1 MSATTTP
8 PRTTRPQAPTRRRA
22 RVWWLLPGAVF
33 MVVLAPVVLLAGAGN
48 PPCQLNP
55 GAVITP
61 AGTATG
67 GMFAQPLVL
76 QPDHWY
82 TVGATEYGG
91 PSDPS
96 SGDYGSSGAYL
107 PAYPDSFAELSLF
120 DSNPANTGTL
130 TFADA
135 NALGNLPYG
144 TAIRVLNG
152 SRERVLVKRDIGYG
166 QGPGQTIPY
175 RIDVWHTA
183 AAALG
188 ITKTPVEIELAPAS
202 GTGVTLGQLPPPA
215 SPGQGGGCPTGVT
228 QLTLTAGQTARI
240 LPDGQASA
248 PVDAPA
254 QVKAAIAAGNELINK
269 PYLYGGGHGQPL
281 ATLADSYDCSSA
293 TSYILHGAGVFGD
306 WPWDSTQLESYGL
319 PGPGAWVTVYANSAH
334 AFIAI
339 AGIVMDTAHYTPTTP
354 AGSGPRWQPSSI
366 ITAQYAADQAG
377 GDGGFVQRHPRGL

>member
-1 MSATTTP
+1 MGATVTP
-8 PRTTRPQAPTRRRA
+8 PRTARPQGRQHRRSRGLC
-22 RVWWLLPGAVF
+22 LLPAAAF

-67 GMFAQPLVL
+67 SMFAQPLVM
-76 QPDHWY
+76 QPGHWY
-82 TVGATEYGG
+82 RVGATEYGG

-107 PAYPDSFAELSLF
+107 TAYPDSFAELSLL

-144 TAIRVLNG
+144 TTIRVLNG
-152 SRERVLVKRDIGYG
+152 TRERVLVRRDIGYG
-166 QGPGQTIPY
+166 QGPGQTLTY

-183 AAALG
+183 AADLG

-202 GTGVTLGQLPPPA
+202 GTGATLGQLPPA
-215 SPGQGGGCPTGVT
+215 SPIQGATCPVSVA
-228 QLTLTAGQTARI
+228 QLTLTAGQTAQI

-248 PVDAPA
+248 PADAPA
-254 QVKAAIAAGNELINK
+254 AVKAAIAAGNQLINK

-281 ATLADSYDCSSA
+281 TTLADSYDCSSA

-306 WPWDSTQLESYGL
+306 WPQDSTQLESYGL

-339 AGIVMDTAHYTPTTP
+339 AGIVMDTAHYTTTTP
-354 AGSGPRWQPSSI
+354 AGSGPRWQPASI
-366 ITAQYAADQAG
+366 ITAQYTADQTG
-377 GDGGFVQRHPRGL
+377 GDGGFVQRHPKGL